1 MKSLGKITKGKGEAQ
16 QQQDQNVFHAQT
28 SIPKGEAKSI
38 LVLSCVPSL
47 LKHPLINNA
56 RKRLLCGD
64 ANMKKTDVRPP
75 VIMLVLAIS
84 IVVIAASGCS
94 RGPVANANI
103 NTNTNV
109 NVNANPSGANINAST
124 APSTIAAKEPETYRA
139 TIVFTAQ
146 TEGGDK
152 AIGIPPLS
160 AEVAKSG
167 NDRRL
172 SFKLPDGSDLVYL
185 EKAGVQYG
193 IAPAR
198 KQYAELTPEATG
210 FQLQKLMTPGQV
222 VAYLDRLKGIE
233 FVGEEPLAGRTAL
246 KYRYAKTA
254 ETQTSA
260 GEVKTESFVY
270 VDKDTGLPLRAELFS
285 EATGNVQ
292 GVKGAKIVAEMQNI
306 QTTVDPSLFE
316 IPAGMNKVPEAQ
328 VRAQVNAVTNTV
340 AAVLRTLLTNM
351 NSAPP
356 PPPAS
361 PTPTVSPATSPSPAQ

>member
-1 MKSLGKITKGKGEAQ
+1 
-16 QQQDQNVFHAQT
+16 
-28 SIPKGEAKSI
+28 
-38 LVLSCVPSL
+38 
-47 LKHPLINNA
+47 
-56 RKRLLCGD
+56 
-64 ANMKKTDVRPP
+64 MKKADARTP

-94 RGPVANANI
+94 RGPVTNANI

-109 NVNANPSGANINAST
+109 NVNANPTGANINAST
-124 APSTIAAKEPETYRA
+124 APSTIAAKEPDTYRA

-152 AIGIPPLS
+152 AIGIPTLS

-167 NDRRL
+167 SDRRL

-233 FVGEEPLAGRTAL
+233 FVGEEQLAGRTAL

-285 EATGNVQ
+285 EASGNVQ

-306 QTTVDPSLFE
+306 STTVDPSLFE

-361 PTPTVSPATSPSPAQ
+361 PTVSPATSPSPAQ

>member
-1 MKSLGKITKGKGEAQ
+1 
-16 QQQDQNVFHAQT
+16 
-28 SIPKGEAKSI
+28 
-38 LVLSCVPSL
+38 
-47 LKHPLINNA
+47 
-56 RKRLLCGD
+56 
-64 ANMKKTDVRPP
+64 MKKTDVRPP

-139 TIVFTAQ
+139 TIVFSAQ

>member
-1 MKSLGKITKGKGEAQ
+1 
-16 QQQDQNVFHAQT
+16 
-28 SIPKGEAKSI
+28 
-38 LVLSCVPSL
+38 
-47 LKHPLINNA
+47 
-56 RKRLLCGD
+56 
-64 ANMKKTDVRPP
+64 MKKADARTP

-94 RGPVANANI
+94 RGPVTNANI

-109 NVNANPSGANINAST
+109 NVNANPTGANINAST
-124 APSTIAAKEPETYRA
+124 APSTIAAKEPDTYRA

-152 AIGIPPLS
+152 AIGIPTLS

-167 NDRRL
+167 SDRRL

-233 FVGEEPLAGRTAL
+233 FVGEEQLAGRTAL

-285 EATGNVQ
+285 EASGNVQ

-306 QTTVDPSLFE
+306 STTVDPTLFE

-361 PTPTVSPATSPSPAQ
+361 PTVSPATSPSPAQ

>member
-1 MKSLGKITKGKGEAQ
+1 
-16 QQQDQNVFHAQT
+16 
-28 SIPKGEAKSI
+28 
-38 LVLSCVPSL
+38 
-47 LKHPLINNA
+47 
-56 RKRLLCGD
+56 
-64 ANMKKTDVRPP
+64 MKKTDVRPP

-84 IVVIAASGCS
+84 IVVIAASGCA

-109 NVNANPSGANINAST
+109 NVNANPTGANINAST
-124 APSTIAAKEPETYRA
+124 APSTIAAKEPDTYRA
-139 TIVFTAQ
+139 TIVFTAE

-152 AIGIPPLS
+152 AIGIPTLS

-167 NDRRL
+167 SDRRL

-210 FQLQKLMTPGQV
+210 FQLQKLMTPGQI
-222 VAYLDRLKGIE
+222 VAYLDRLRGIE

-254 ETQTSA
+254 QTQTSA
-260 GEVKTESFVY
+260 GEVKTESFVF

-285 EATGNVQ
+285 EASGNVQ
-292 GVKGAKIVAEMQNI
+292 GVKGAKVVAELQNI

-361 PTPTVSPATSPSPAQ
+361 PTVSPATSPSPAQ